1 MRALTKRHKG
11 TNWVRF
17 FLKLGLLATD
27 ATVWASMNHLLTE
40 REDAV
45 DAQRLRKKVSANLAP
60 RRGRSHFSTLLTGIG
75 IGLGIGML
83 FAPVSGE
90 EARGVI
96 REKASDVKDKW
107 DDVAAWA
114 GLGSSQ
120 MPRRSTGTY
129 AD

>member
-1 MRALTKRHKG
+1 MRALNKRNKS

-17 FLKLGLLATD
+17 FFKLGLLATD

-40 REDAV
+40 REDAS
-45 DAQRLRKKVSANLAP
+45 DPRRLRQKVSANLAP

-75 IGLGIGML
+75 IGVGIGML

-90 EARGVI
+90 EARTVI
-96 REKASDVKDKW
+96 RDKASDVKDKW

-114 GLGSSQ
+114 GLGSSS